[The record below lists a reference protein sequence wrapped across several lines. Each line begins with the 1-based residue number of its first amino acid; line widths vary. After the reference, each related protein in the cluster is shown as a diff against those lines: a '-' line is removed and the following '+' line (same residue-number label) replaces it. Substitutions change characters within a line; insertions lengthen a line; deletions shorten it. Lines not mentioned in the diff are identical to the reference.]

1 MSSIVAAAA
10 PDAFEIESR
19 TIRKISW
26 RLLPLIVV
34 AYLVAYI
41 DRTNVSFASLTMNKD
56 IGLDAKTFG
65 FGAGIFF
72 LGYFFFEVPSNVILH
87 KVGAR
92 KWIARIMFSWGIVS
106 ALMATVKGPTS
117 FIVMRFLL
125 GVAEAGFFPGM
136 ILYFTYWFPS
146 QYRARVIS
154 TLFLAVPIS
163 NGVAS
168 LMSGAILSS
177 MDGLLGVRGWQWVF
191 IIEAV
196 PAMILAAL
204 VLKLLTDRPEKAEW
218 LAPDERAWLTQRME
232 EERRRIEGAH
242 VRHASP
248 WRALLDR
255 RVLALCFMYLLT
267 VTANYGL
274 SFFLPQI
281 VKQLGG
287 STLHTG
293 LLSSVPFLVGTVGL
307 VAWGYSSDKRRE
319 RKWHMIS
326 ACVFAAIGLAGAG
339 WVGPSYWAIFFLC
352 IATMGIYGSRPPF
365 WPMPSAFLTG
375 TSAAAAIALI
385 NSVGNLGGQFG
396 PTVVGWVRQS
406 TKGFSG
412 GLYFLAASI
421 FLGAV
426 LTYLVAPT
434 ERALKPTA
442 TPTTP
447 QGQGARATV

>member
-1 MSSIVAAAA
+1 MPTAAASAA
-10 PDAFEIESR
+10 PAEVSAIEAR

-26 RLLPLIVV
+26 RLLPLIVI

-41 DRTNVSFASLTMNKD
+41 DRTNVGFASLTMNKD

-92 KWIARIMFSWGIVS
+92 KWIARIMFTWGIVS
-106 ALMATVKGPTS
+106 ALMALVKGPTS

-136 ILYFTYWFPS
+136 ILYFTYWFPP

-154 TLFLAVPIS
+154 ALFLAVPIS
-163 NGVAS
+163 NGAAS
-168 LMSGAILSS
+168 LMSGAILST
-177 MDGLLGVRGWQWVF
+177 MNGTLGLHGWQWVF
-191 IIEAV
+191 IIEAL
-196 PAMILAAL
+196 PAILLAFL
-204 VLKLLTDRPEKAEW
+204 VLRLLTDRPEKADW
-218 LAPDERAWLTQRME
+218 LAADERTWLIGRME
-232 EERRRIEGAH
+232 DERKKVEGGH
-242 VRHASP
+242 GGGHMTL
-248 WRALLDR
+248 WKALYDP
-255 RVLALCFMYLLT
+255 RVLALCFMYFLT

-287 STLHTG
+287 STLRTG
-293 LLSSVPFLVGTVGL
+293 LLSSVPFLVGTIGL
-307 VAWGYSSDKRRE
+307 LAWGYSSDKRRE

-326 ACVFAAIGLAGAG
+326 ACLFGTIGLVGAG

-375 TSAAAAIALI
+375 TSAAGAIALI

-396 PTVVGWVRQS
+396 PTIVGWVRQT
-406 TKGFSG
+406 TKSFSA
-412 GLYFLAASI
+412 GLYFLGASL

-426 LTYLVAPT
+426 VTFLIAPR
-434 ERALKPTA
+434 ERALKAGSEAPR
-442 TPTTP
+442 
-447 QGQGARATV
+447 QGARQPA